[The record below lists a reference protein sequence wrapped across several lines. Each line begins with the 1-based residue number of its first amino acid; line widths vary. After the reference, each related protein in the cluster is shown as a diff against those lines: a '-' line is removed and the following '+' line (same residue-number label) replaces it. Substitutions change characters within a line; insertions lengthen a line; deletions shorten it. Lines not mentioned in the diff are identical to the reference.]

1 MNCRFI
7 NKESEIL
14 IMDYLLEKDI
24 HKIDKKTRILTAL
37 RYHVITQVI
46 NKEFWH
52 INNNKLHSFYVG
64 SYGRG
69 TAIKSSDIDILLELP
84 EDEYNRFDRMKGNG
98 QSRLIQAVK
107 NNLVSRYPRTEI
119 HGDGQ
124 VVVVNFSDGMKLELL
139 PAFKQESEFEK
150 IMYKYPDTNM
160 GGKWKSTN
168 PKKEQEA
175 MKRKNDYLESNG
187 LLFDTCKHM
196 RFIRDNFFT
205 SFHLSGIVID
215 TFVYSVIDK
224 WHWVR
229 EGEISE
235 NSSLELSDYLLQ
247 KFNKLT
253 NDGYNSP
260 ILHAPGSG
268 QNVSTKDS
276 IECLEKVLRKM
287 AGK

>member
-1 MNCRFI
+1 MMRYPVRKGF
-7 NKESEIL
+7 
-14 IMDYLLEKDI
+14 Y
-24 HKIDKKTRILTAL
+24 KIDMKAKILTAL
-37 RYHVITQVI
+37 RYHTITQVI
-46 NKEFWH
+46 NREFWN
-52 INNNKLHSFYVG
+52 IDSDRMHSFYVG

-69 TAIKSSDIDILLELP
+69 TAIRSSDIDILLELP

-124 VVVVNFSDGMKLELL
+124 VVVVKFSDGMKLELL
-139 PAFKQESEFEK
+139 PAFKQEPEFEK

-253 NDGYNSP
+253 NDGYNAP

-276 IECLEKVLRKM
+276 IECLEKVMRKM